1 MSKYVAGFG
10 EMCRRILKY
19 WNHRDIHG
27 YPGHPIDAA
36 TDCAQRVDSGDQ
48 REGLGDL
55 RVDLGDSEDVLGDQI
70 EDLGDQ
76 IQLTQ
81 GKTLVT

>member
-1 MSKYVAGFG
+1 MYIIRDRFRAL
-10 EMCRRILKY
+10 LKY
-19 WNHRDIHG
+19 CWFDIQA
-27 YPGHPIDAA
+27 Y
-36 TDCAQRVDSGDQ
+36 CAQRVDSGDQ